1 MNQVV
6 TVSTRSPDFQRAFV
20 ALRYFWGARG
30 DALTAGFGSIT
41 PQGPAA
47 DLLGALGAGSREL
60 RAQALG
66 AELGRLAQDLDQRG
80 LIK

>member
-6 TVSTRSPDFQRAFV
+6 TASARSADFQRAFV
-20 ALRYFWGARG
+20 ALLYFWGARG
-30 DALTAGFGSIT
+30 DALRSGFGALT

-47 DLLGALGAGSREL
+47 DLLGALGHDSREV

-66 AELGRLAQDLDQRG
+66 AELGRLAADLDRRG
-80 LIK
+80 IVT